1 MQLLYT
7 YNEDRKKTN
16 HILKK
21 KRKNIGTIYQKI
33 KSAWYFLESFYITG
47 LKIDISTQFCE
58 NLTPLGTQISRD
70 KCIFY
75 KQKYIRLICI

>member
-1 MQLLYT
+1 MVNRVQYMQLLYT

-33 KSAWYFLESFYITG
+33 KSA
-47 LKIDISTQFCE
+47 
-58 NLTPLGTQISRD
+58 
-70 KCIFY
+70 
-75 KQKYIRLICI
+75 

>member
-7 YNEDRKKTN
+7 YNEDRKKKN

-33 KSAWYFLESFYITG
+33 KSA
-47 LKIDISTQFCE
+47 
-58 NLTPLGTQISRD
+58 
-70 KCIFY
+70 
-75 KQKYIRLICI
+75 